1 MAIIPRLF
9 AVWFNHCCSFAV
21 NAIQTMQSCILSE
34 KFLMLFPKVVGAG
47 GWFAGAMMSS
57 RQAINH
63 DGIDGR
69 LAAAGSPR
77 LHHHAGAMEIAYDT
91 ARSLSD
97 SIQIL
102 PSPGETLSYEIKTL
116 SARRFK
122 IKRQSNLTMT

>member
-34 KFLMLFPKVVGAG
+34 KFLMLFPKVVGEG

-63 DGIDGR
+63 DGIDSR
-69 LAAAGSPR
+69 LAVAGSPS
-77 LHHHAGAMEIAYDT
+77 LHHHAGINKRIRDVQDVETPRKDSSVQPAHPFFILQIA
-91 ARSLSD
+91 A
-97 SIQIL
+97 
-102 PSPGETLSYEIKTL
+102 SY
-116 SARRFK
+116 R
-122 IKRQSNLTMT
+122 

>member
-69 LAAAGSPR
+69 LAVAGSPR
-77 LHHHAGAMEIAYDT
+77 LHHHAGI
-91 ARSLSD
+91 
-97 SIQIL
+97 
-102 PSPGETLSYEIKTL
+102 
-116 SARRFK
+116 
-122 IKRQSNLTMT
+122 IKRIRDVQDVETSRKDSPVQPANPFFTLQHTASYRWGWR

>member
-1 MAIIPRLF
+1 
-9 AVWFNHCCSFAV
+9 
-21 NAIQTMQSCILSE
+21 MQSCILSE

-77 LHHHAGAMEIAYDT
+77 LHHHAGIIKRIRDVQDVET
-91 ARSLSD
+91 TRKRRHFNPL
-97 SIQIL
+97 
-102 PSPGETLSYEIKTL
+102 TLSL
-116 SARRFK
+116 PFSLRRL
-122 IKRQSNLTMT
+122 IGGDGDSL

>member
-77 LHHHAGAMEIAYDT
+77 LHHHAGI
-91 ARSLSD
+91 
-97 SIQIL
+97 
-102 PSPGETLSYEIKTL
+102 
-116 SARRFK
+116 
-122 IKRQSNLTMT
+122 IKRIRDVQDVETTRKATPLQPANPFFTLQLAAPYRWRWR